1 MKKLLLL
8 SAACAAMFS
17 LSACSEESSPSR
29 AEACAELSTDCL
41 KGKWSVASL
50 EGTSISFAG
59 AGTLKFTGSE
69 FLYTPAVADLAHTY
83 CPGTELEGTYDIIS
97 PTQIKLTVGGIR
109 LYACFIGK
117 KEIIVNATASE
128 NELRLTGIEQSPF
141 VPNDEAAVTE
151 VYSRL

>member
-50 EGTSISFAG
+50 EGTSVSFAG

-69 FLYTPAVADLAHTY
+69 FSYTPAVDDISHTY
-83 CPGTELEGTYDIIS
+83 CPGSKLEGTYDIMS
-97 PTQIKLTVGGIR
+97 PTQIKFSIPFGLIS
-109 LYACFIGK
+109 CFIDK
-117 KEIIVNATASE
+117 KELMVNVTVTE
-128 NELRLTGIEQSPF
+128 TELRLTGIEQSPF

>member
-69 FLYTPAVADLAHTY
+69 FSYTPAIADLAHTY

-97 PTQIKLTVGGIR
+97 PTQIKLIVGFR
-109 LYACFIGK
+109 LTDCFIGDT
-117 KEIIVNATASE
+117 EIIVNATASE

>member
-41 KGKWSVASL
+41 KGKWSVASV

-59 AGTLKFTGSE
+59 TGTLKFTGSE
-69 FLYTPAVADLAHTY
+69 FSYTPAIADLAHTY

-97 PTQIKLTVGGIR
+97 PTQIKFSIPFGLIS
-109 LYACFIGK
+109 CFIDK
-117 KEIIVNATASE
+117 TELMVNVTVTE
-128 NELRLTGIEQSPF
+128 TELRLTGIEQSPF